1 MNIILLIL
9 SIVILSV
16 FVFNQYVKY
25 KRFKHINNLGVIYD
39 RMEMYFVRN
48 NIIMKKDYIEFLKIF
63 KNFTVNPDY
72 LDVQVLMLYKIA
84 TEKNGS
90 LKRDTLWFDRT
101 LKSLGNDF
109 ELIFKDFDKNTN
121 EIINLSFYKP
131 DFIAFLLSQLV
142 KYKIYKGTNSL
153 KKFISD
159 LKFVQENEEV
169 ISYSGMKLSHC

>member
-1 MNIILLIL
+1 MNIILLISSL
-9 SIVILSV
+9 VILSV

-25 KRFKHINNLGVIYD
+25 KRFKYVNNLGVIYD
-39 RMEMYFVRN
+39 RMEMHFVRN

-72 LDVQVLMLYKIA
+72 LDVQVLLLYKIA

-90 LKRDTLWFDRT
+90 LKKDTLWFDRT

-109 ELIFKDFDKNTN
+109 EIIFKDFDKSTN
-121 EIINLSFYKP
+121 KLINLSFYKP
-131 DFIAFLLSQLV
+131 DFLAFLLSQFV
-142 KYKIYKGTNSL
+142 KYKIYKSTNSF

-169 ISYSGMKLSHC
+169 ISYSGMKLSHY